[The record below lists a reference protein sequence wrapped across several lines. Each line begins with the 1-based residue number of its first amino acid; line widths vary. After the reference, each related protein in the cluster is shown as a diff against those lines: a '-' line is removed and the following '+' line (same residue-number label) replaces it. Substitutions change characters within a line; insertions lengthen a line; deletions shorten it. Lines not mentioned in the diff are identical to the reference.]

1 MGLTVQFYVEVTTW
15 HLLVY
20 TTANSGIFVLFET
33 EQYISY
39 SFDKN
44 SMCEKEKGSQITIE
58 HQSIL
63 AIHKGRLI
71 TLPNSDIPASSWP
84 KSYVFQGYLTVLHK
98 TLQCT
103 VKGHMS
109 SF

>member
-15 HLLVY
+15 HFLVY
-20 TTANSGIFVLFET
+20 PTANSGIFVLFET
-33 EQYISY
+33 EQYISH

-71 TLPNSDIPASSWP
+71 TLPNS
-84 KSYVFQGYLTVLHK
+84 GYTCIFMAKKL
-98 TLQCT
+98 
-103 VKGHMS
+103 
-109 SF
+109 SFSRLFNCAT